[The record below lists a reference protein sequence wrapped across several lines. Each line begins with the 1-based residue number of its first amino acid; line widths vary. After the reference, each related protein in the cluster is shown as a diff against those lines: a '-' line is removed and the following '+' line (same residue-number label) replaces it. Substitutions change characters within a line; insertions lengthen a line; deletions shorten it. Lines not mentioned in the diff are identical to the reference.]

1 MNKGMFRNTGA
12 LMLALLCVT
21 GYAGAAP
28 HSAGTTIMRERG
40 TAQVN
45 IRDRVASIIKAEVP
59 PQNRIFSPGTSRMMR
74 RWEVETQDTGGTLL
88 FSDSPEYVKESGIL
102 YRDTVE
108 GDARI
113 LYYHLNETAQPK
125 KVAVVFETDA
135 DLAVVSVSRGATGT
149 PSMDYLHVGKET
161 QIAYFDAQEMHE
173 RIHVA
178 KERPRLLVPA
188 MDETVLAP
196 GELVYGVYDFHA
208 SAPVRVSVIMYGSDV
223 DPFAFL
229 RTAHVL
235 PRDEIA
241 LRGTFRGMNRII
253 TAPKIY
259 HPGRDGAVYFP
270 IGDNV
275 YDTYRSGIDATD
287 GTPVV
292 NYGNY
297 GILYQINIPT
307 AGRVQTRYFLSPLGG
322 VYAGAMRAASGTKNR
337 LVETPSLRPYF
348 GDQTRPESAQVA
360 QAREEGLLLLT
371 EYTELADLGTYSS
384 DQPVQ
389 FEYSPPGASN
399 LPVNIILMPEQ

>member
-1 MNKGMFRNTGA
+1 MNKGMFRDA
-12 LMLALLCVT
+12 AVLMLALLCLT

-40 TAQVN
+40 TAQVD
-45 IRDRVASIIKAEVP
+45 IRGRVASIIKAEAP
-59 PQNRIFSPGTSRMMR
+59 PQNSIFSPGASRMVR
-74 RWEVETQDTGGTLL
+74 RWDVESRDTGGTLL

-161 QIAYFDAQEMHE
+161 QIAYFDTQEMHE

-208 SAPVRVSVIMYGSDV
+208 SAPVRVSVIMYGADV

-235 PRDEIA
+235 PRDEIV

-259 HPGRDGAVYFP
+259 HPGRDGAV
-270 IGDNV
+270 IS
-275 YDTYRSGIDATD
+275 RSGTMS
-287 GTPVV
+287 T
-292 NYGNY
+292 
-297 GILYQINIPT
+297 IPT
-307 AGRVQTRYFLSPLGG
+307 AAVLTQRTVRRSSTTETTASSIRSTYRRRGACRRGTSSVRSEVSMQAPCVRRAGQRTASWRHRRSVRISAIRRARNPHRWHRRVRRACCCSQSIRSSPISAHIRAISLCSSSIRRPGHQTCR
-322 VYAGAMRAASGTKNR
+322 
-337 LVETPSLRPYF
+337 
-348 GDQTRPESAQVA
+348 
-360 QAREEGLLLLT
+360 
-371 EYTELADLGTYSS
+371 
-384 DQPVQ
+384 
-389 FEYSPPGASN
+389 
-399 LPVNIILMPEQ
+399 